1 MPINALARGAAKAR
15 ELGLVESARLFAL
28 LNMASSDSQIVTWEA
43 KYRHGLLRPVTAIRE
58 ASTLGNPAIRQDV
71 KWESLLATPAHPDY
85 PSGHCALTGAAV
97 AVLQHFFGDDATIAA
112 ASVTWPLFGIT
123 RSWKTFSD
131 LSKEVIDARVWG
143 GIHTRT
149 ADEHADQLGRKVAD
163 YAIAKLK

>member
-1 MPINALARGAAKAR
+1 MSG
-15 ELGLVESARLFAL
+15 SHFASWRIAGFPSVD
-28 LNMASSDSQIVTWEA
+28 ASRIAVTGRRSPCRYFASQVT
-43 KYRHGLLRPVTAIRE
+43 I
-58 ASTLGNPAIRQDV
+58 
-71 KWESLLATPAHPDY
+71 WESEPAMLRSANRRALSTSPSSFAFAAPRAT
-85 PSGHCALTGAAV
+85 ALKGTGVDTVQKIAV

-112 ASVTWPLFGIT
+112 TSVTWPLLGIT

-131 LSKEVIDARVWG
+131 LSKEVTDARVWG